1 MRDETP
7 CLLLMRAEEQSL
19 ITKIHQKDRF
29 KLMHV
34 VTITEGDNLYHLSV
48 GQSGKGAYDRQA
60 TVCSSRALARE
71 DLHGI
76 G

>member
-7 CLLLMRAEEQSL
+7 CLLLMCAEEQSL

-34 VTITEGDNLYHLSV
+34 VTITEGDNLLSPF
-48 GQSGKGAYDRQA
+48 G
-60 TVCSSRALARE
+60 RAKWKRC
-71 DLHGI
+71 I
-76 G
+76 